1 MKKNY
6 LLIALLFISG
16 LSFGQ
21 YFSNHG
27 LQTTHNNS
35 EPIKSQ
41 QLSKG
46 NTETQKLSNKKQM
59 DSIFVNLYTGTT
71 AIPYAKEI
79 FTYTNAGNVATI
91 ISFEND
97 NQVMVKDTKEE
108 YTYDANGRVV
118 ERHLLEWDNS
128 TSQWG
133 EKSKEITSYTTT
145 SYTITSFIWDVSTSL
160 WSKIN
165 KKETLLNQ
173 NSLDS
178 LTLSYSWNNQWNLNS
193 RTHYTYNSNNDIT
206 LSLREVK
213 NGNNWVNNGKT
224 EWTYDTNYNLLKAS
238 NFIWDSQNNVY
249 INSYIHKSGYDSQN
263 NRIYDVDASYDISNS
278 SWNYYDST
286 IYTYSANADLDSSF
300 DYSWNGTS
308 GSWELESKSLMT
320 YDNNYALSDLILPMA
335 MFDDDDLMYFNHM
348 LTKMEGYGNSNG
360 PWELAFVYDIYYS
373 DFVATSIDQAESN
386 SISIAPNPAQ
396 DYFMVNME
404 GQQLIDINIYDATG
418 RLVKTQETTSDSKIN
433 IRDLKSGIYFLQ
445 IIDAKK
451 QVYSSK
457 LIKR

>member
-21 YFSNHG
+21 YFSNQG

-35 EPIKSQ
+35 GPIKSQ

-224 EWTYDTNYNLLKAS
+224 EWTYDANYNLLKAS

-373 DFVATSIDQAESN
+373 DFVAISIDQAESN

-418 RLVKTQETTSDSKIN
+418 RLVKTQENTSDSKIN